1 MRELYNCKSS
11 INLNS
16 KPNFTKL
23 LKMRRNED
31 TAKKQDDN
39 QCYRF
44 GNKGDSSNWF
54 SSTAKDTQLHFP
66 KIHKMNI
73 VHNNVGGL

>member
-16 KPNFTKL
+16 KPKFTKL
-23 LKMRRNED
+23 LKKRRNED

-44 GNKGDSSNWF
+44 GNKGDSSNCF
-54 SSTAKDTQLHFP
+54 SSTAKDTQLHIP
-66 KIHKMNI
+66 
-73 VHNNVGGL
+73 